1 MSYVQYATKERQMK
15 ASDLF
20 VKALENEGVEYI
32 FGIPGEENL
41 DLLDSLKDSKIKFIL
56 TRHEQAAAFM
66 AATYGR
72 LTGRAGVCLATLG
85 PGATNLV
92 TAIAYAQLGGMP
104 MVVIT
109 GQKPIKAGLQGKF
122 QVLDVVRMME
132 PLVKDSD
139 QIVYGRQ
146 IPSLVRGAFR
156 IAEEER
162 PGAVHLE
169 LPEDIAREDV
179 ENENIFPRQTIHRL
193 FATDRAIEKAAA
205 VITQSK
211 RPLLLVGAGANRKR
225 IRDALSAFLDKTEIL
240 FFNTQMGKG
249 ALSGNVDKFIGTAA
263 FSSKDYVHEAIKKAD
278 LIINVGHD
286 IIEKPPF
293 LMKGNEQQVIHIN
306 FHSAEIKDI
315 YYPQVEVIGD
325 ISNSIS
331 RLTNTLS
338 GCINCNTQWVDKIRE
353 RIKIAIHSLDDDSSF
368 PMLPQRVVSDVR
380 KVMGAKDIVSLDNGM
395 FKLWFARHYHT
406 RSPNTLLL
414 DNALATMGAGLPSAI
429 ACCLMQPNRRVLAVC
444 GDGGFMMN
452 SQELETAVRCQ
463 LNLVVLI
470 FNDSAYGMIKW
481 KQAGQEL
488 PDFALDFNN
497 PDFVMYAQSYGAVGH
512 RISASDE
519 LVQVMEKAFI
529 DGGVHV
535 IDLPIDYSQ
544 NTKTLLNDLKQFD
557 N

>member
-1 MSYVQYATKERQMK
+1 MK

-41 DLLDSLKDSKIKFIL
+41 DLLDSLRGSKIKFIL

-72 LTGRAGVCLATLG
+72 LMGRAGVCLATLG

-92 TAIAYAQLGGMP
+92 TAIAYAQLGAMP

-122 QVLDVVRMME
+122 QILDIVRMME

-146 IPSLVRGAFR
+146 IPALVRGAFR

-169 LPEDIAREDV
+169 LPEDIAREEVADERV
-179 ENENIFPRQTIHRL
+179 FPRQTIHRV
-193 FATDRAIEKAAA
+193 FASDRAIEKAVNVIKAA
-205 VITQSK
+205 K

-225 IRDALSAFLDKTEIL
+225 IRKPLSDFVNKTGIM

-249 ALSGNVDKFIGTAA
+249 VLSGDDSHFIGTAA

-293 LMKGNEQQVIHIN
+293 IMKGDEQKVIHVN
-306 FHSAEIKDI
+306 FHSAQIKDI
-315 YYPQVEVIGD
+315 YYPQVEVVGN
-325 ISNSIS
+325 ISNSMD
-331 RLTNTLS
+331 R
-338 GCINCNTQWVDKIRE
+338 INEALNECYACNRDWIKPIRE
-353 RIKIAIHSLDDDSSF
+353 KTRNAIHSLDNDTSF
-368 PMLPQRVVSDVR
+368 PMVPQRVVADVR
-380 KVMGAKDIVSLDNGM
+380 KVVDEDAIVSLDNGM

-406 RSPNTLLL
+406 HQPNTLLL

-429 ACCLMQPNRRVLAVC
+429 ACALMYPERQVVAVC

-452 SQELETAVRCQ
+452 SQELETAVRLK
-463 LNLVVLI
+463 LNLITII
-470 FNDSAYGMIKW
+470 FNDSGYGMIKW
-481 KQAGQEL
+481 KQKGQEL

-497 PDFVMYAQSYGAVGH
+497 PDFVMYAKSYGATGH
-512 RISASDE
+512 RIASSEE
-519 LVQVMEKAFI
+519 LVPTMKKAFA

-544 NTKTLLNDLKQFD
+544 NTKTLLDDLKQF
-557 N
+557 NN

>member
-1 MSYVQYATKERQMK
+1 MK

-41 DLLDSLKDSKIKFIL
+41 DLLDSLRHSSIKFVV

-72 LTGRAGVCLATLG
+72 LTGRAGVCLSTLG

-92 TAIAYAQLGGMP
+92 TAVAYAQLGGMP

-122 QVLDVVRMME
+122 QILDVVRMMG

-169 LPEDIAREDV
+169 LPEDIAREEV
-179 ENENIFPRQTIHRL
+179 ENDSVFPRQTIHRV
-193 FATDRAIEKAAA
+193 FASDRAIEKAVN
-205 VITQSK
+205 VIKSAK

-225 IRDALSAFLDKTEIL
+225 IREPLSNFVQKTGIM

-249 ALSGNVDKFIGTAA
+249 VLSGDDSNFIGTAA

-286 IIEKPPF
+286 LIEKPPF
-293 LMKGNEQQVIHIN
+293 IMKGDEQKVIHIN
-306 FHSAEIKDI
+306 FYSAHIKDI
-315 YYPQVEVIGD
+315 YYPQVEVVGN
-325 ISNSIS
+325 ISNSMDRITAE
-331 RLTNTLS
+331 LD
-338 GCINCNTQWVDKIRE
+338 NCCACNNDWVSSIRE
-353 RIKIAIHSLDDDSSF
+353 RTRNAIHALDDDDSF

-380 KVMGAKDIVSLDNGM
+380 KVLDDDGIVSLDNGM

-406 RSPNTLLL
+406 HHPNTLLL
-414 DNALATMGAGLPSAI
+414 DNALATMGAGLPVAI
-429 ACCLMQPNRRVLAVC
+429 ACALMHPDKQVLAVC

-452 SQELETAVRCQ
+452 SQEMETAVRLK
-463 LNLVVLI
+463 LNLVVII

-481 KQAGQEL
+481 KQSAQEL
-488 PDFALDFNN
+488 EDFSLDFNN
-497 PDFVMYAQSYGAVGH
+497 PDFVLYAQSYGAVGH
-512 RISASDE
+512 RIGASDE
-519 LVQVMEKAFI
+519 LIPTLEKAFSQ
-529 DGGVHV
+529 GGVHL

-544 NTKTLLNDLKQFD
+544 NTKTLLDDLKQFD
-557 N
+557 A

>member
-1 MSYVQYATKERQMK
+1 MK

-41 DLLDSLKDSKIKFIL
+41 DLLDSLRKSSIKFIL

-104 MVVIT
+104 LVVIT
-109 GQKPIKAGLQGKF
+109 GQKPIKEGLQGKF
-122 QVLDVVRMME
+122 QILDIVAMMR
-132 PLVKDSD
+132 PLVKDTD
-139 QIVYGRQ
+139 QIMYGRQ
-146 IPSLVRGAFR
+146 ISALVRGAFR
-156 IAEEER
+156 VAEEER

-169 LPEDIAREDV
+169 LPEDIAKEDV
-179 ENENIFPRQTIHRL
+179 QNDAVFPRQTIHRV
-193 FATDRAIEKAAA
+193 FASDRSIEKAVNAIKA
-205 VITQSK
+205 SK

-225 IRDALSAFLDKTEIL
+225 IRQPLSDFVNKTGIM

-249 ALSGNVDKFIGTAA
+249 VLSGIDDKFIGTAA

-293 LMKGNEQQVIHIN
+293 IMKGDQQQVIHIN
-306 FHSAEIKDI
+306 FYSAQIKDI
-315 YYPQVEVIGD
+315 YYPQVEVVGN
-325 ISNSIS
+325 ISNSVD
-331 RLTNTLS
+331 RLTQALS
-338 GCINCNTQWVDKIRE
+338 MCFACDTSWVNEIRE
-353 RIKIAIHSLDDDSSF
+353 RTKNAIHALDGDNSF

-380 KVMGAKDIVSLDNGM
+380 SVMKDDGIVSLDNGM

-406 RSPNTLLL
+406 NQPNTLLL
-414 DNALATMGAGLPSAI
+414 DNALATMGAGLPVAI
-429 ACCLMQPNRRVLAVC
+429 ACALMYPQRQVLAVC

-452 SQELETAVRCQ
+452 SQELETAIRLH
-463 LNLVVLI
+463 LNLVVII
-470 FNDSAYGMIKW
+470 FNDNGYGMIKW
-481 KQAGQEL
+481 KQIAQDL
-488 PDFALDFNN
+488 PNFALDFNN
-497 PDFVMYAQSYGAVGH
+497 PDFVKYAESYGATGH
-512 RISASDE
+512 RVTASDE
-519 LVQVMEKAFI
+519 LAPMMNKAFAS
-529 DGGVHV
+529 GGVHL
-535 IDLPIDYSQ
+535 IDVPIDYSQ
-544 NTKTLLNDLKQFD
+544 NTKTLLDDLKQFD
-557 N
+557 

>member
-1 MSYVQYATKERQMK
+1 MK

-41 DLLDSLKDSKIKFIL
+41 DLLDSLRGSKIKFIL

-72 LTGRAGVCLATLG
+72 LTGKAGVCLATLG

-92 TAIAYAQLGGMP
+92 TAIAYAQLGAMP

-122 QVLDVVRMME
+122 QILDIVRMME

-146 IPSLVRGAFR
+146 IPALVRGAFR

-169 LPEDIAREDV
+169 LPEDIAREEVADDRV
-179 ENENIFPRQTIHRL
+179 FPRQTIHRV
-193 FATDRAIEKAAA
+193 FASDRAIEKAVNVIKAA
-205 VITQSK
+205 K

-225 IRDALSAFLDKTEIL
+225 IRQPLSDFVNKTGIM

-249 ALSGNVDKFIGTAA
+249 VLSGDDSHFIGTAA

-293 LMKGNEQQVIHIN
+293 IMKGDEQKVIHVN
-306 FHSAEIKDI
+306 FHSAQIKDI
-315 YYPQVEVIGD
+315 YYPQVEVVGN
-325 ISNSIS
+325 ISNSMD
-331 RLTNTLS
+331 R
-338 GCINCNTQWVDKIRE
+338 INEALNECYACNRDWIKPIRE
-353 RIKIAIHSLDDDSSF
+353 KTRNAIHSLDNDTSF
-368 PMLPQRVVSDVR
+368 PMVPQRVVADVR
-380 KVMGAKDIVSLDNGM
+380 KVVDEDGIVALDNGM

-406 RSPNTLLL
+406 HQPNTLLL

-429 ACCLMQPNRRVLAVC
+429 ACALIYPERQVVAVC

-452 SQELETAVRCQ
+452 SQELETAVRLK
-463 LNLVVLI
+463 LNLITII
-470 FNDSAYGMIKW
+470 FNDSGYGMIKW
-481 KQAGQEL
+481 KQKGQEL

-497 PDFVMYAQSYGAVGH
+497 PDFVMYAKSYGATGH
-512 RISASDE
+512 RIASSEE
-519 LVQVMEKAFI
+519 LVPTMQKAFA

-544 NTKTLLNDLKQFD
+544 NTKTLLDDLKQF
-557 N
+557 NN

>member
-1 MSYVQYATKERQMK
+1 MK

-41 DLLDSLKDSKIKFIL
+41 DLLNSLRRSSIRFVV
-56 TRHEQAAAFM
+56 TRHEQSAAFM

-72 LTGRAGVCLATLG
+72 LTGRAGVCLSTLG

-92 TAIAYAQLGGMP
+92 TAVAYAQLGGMP

-109 GQKPIKAGLQGKF
+109 GQKPIKEGLQGKF
-122 QVLDVVRMME
+122 QILDVVRMME

-139 QIVYGRQ
+139 QIIYGRQ

-169 LPEDIAREDV
+169 LPEDIAREEV
-179 ENENIFPRQTIHRL
+179 ENEKVFPRQTIHRV
-193 FATDRAIEKAAA
+193 FASDRAIEKAVNVIKAA
-205 VITQSK
+205 K

-225 IRDALSAFLDKTEIL
+225 IREPLSNFVQKTGIM

-249 ALSGNVDKFIGTAA
+249 VLSGDDSNFIGTAA

-286 IIEKPPF
+286 LIEKPPF
-293 LMKGNEQQVIHIN
+293 IMKGDEQKVIHIN
-306 FHSAEIKDI
+306 FYSAQIKDI
-315 YYPQVEVIGD
+315 YYPQVEVVGN
-325 ISNSIS
+325 ISNSMDRITAELDS
-331 RLTNTLS
+331 
-338 GCINCNTQWVDKIRE
+338 CYACNHDWVQPIRE
-353 RIKIAIHSLDDDSSF
+353 RTRNAIHALDDDTSF
-368 PMLPQRVVSDVR
+368 PMLPQRVVADVR
-380 KVMGAKDIVSLDNGM
+380 KVLDDDGIVSLDNGM

-406 RSPNTLLL
+406 HQPNTLLL
-414 DNALATMGAGLPSAI
+414 DNALATMGAGLPVAI
-429 ACCLMQPNRRVLAVC
+429 ACALMYPERQVVAVC

-452 SQELETAVRCQ
+452 SQELETAVRLK
-463 LNLVVLI
+463 LNLVAII

-481 KQAGQEL
+481 KQAAQEL
-488 PDFALDFNN
+488 EDFSLDFNN
-497 PDFVMYAQSYGAVGH
+497 PDFVLYAQSYGAIGH
-512 RISASDE
+512 RISASDQ
-519 LVQVMEKAFI
+519 LIPTMEKAFAQ
-529 DGGVHV
+529 GGVHV

-544 NTKTLLNDLKQFD
+544 NTKTLLDDLKQFD
-557 N
+557 T

>member
-1 MSYVQYATKERQMK
+1 MK

-41 DLLDSLKDSKIKFIL
+41 DLLDSLRGSSIKFIL

-92 TAIAYAQLGGMP
+92 TAIAYAQLGAMP
-104 MVVIT
+104 LVVIT

-122 QVLDVVRMME
+122 QILDIVRMME

-139 QIVYGRQ
+139 QIIYGRQ
-146 IPSLVRGAFR
+146 IPALVRGAFR

-169 LPEDIAREDV
+169 LPEDIAREEV
-179 ENENIFPRQTIHRL
+179 EDDRVFPRQTIHRV
-193 FATDRAIEKAAA
+193 FASDRAIEKAVNVIKAA
-205 VITQSK
+205 K

-225 IRDALSAFLDKTEIL
+225 IRKPLSDFVNKTGIM

-249 ALSGNVDKFIGTAA
+249 VLSGDDSHFIGTAA

-293 LMKGNEQQVIHIN
+293 IMKGNDQQVIHIN
-306 FHSAEIKDI
+306 FHSAQIKDI
-315 YYPQVEVIGD
+315 YYPQVEVVGN
-325 ISNSIS
+325 ISNSMD
-331 RLTNTLS
+331 R
-338 GCINCNTQWVDKIRE
+338 INEALNECYACNRDWIKSIRE
-353 RIKIAIHSLDDDSSF
+353 KTRNAIHSLDNDTSF
-368 PMLPQRVVSDVR
+368 PMVPQRVVADVR
-380 KVMGAKDIVSLDNGM
+380 KVVDADGIVSLDNGM

-406 RSPNTLLL
+406 HEPNTLLL
-414 DNALATMGAGLPSAI
+414 DNALATMGAGLPSAM
-429 ACCLMQPNRRVLAVC
+429 ACALMYPERQVLAVC

-452 SQELETAVRCQ
+452 SQELETAVRLN

-470 FNDSAYGMIKW
+470 FNDSGYGMIKW
-481 KQAGQEL
+481 KQTVQEL

-497 PDFVMYAQSYGAVGH
+497 PDFVMYAQSYGATGH
-512 RISASDE
+512 RVESSEE
-519 LVQVMEKAFI
+519 LIPTMERAFS
-529 DGGVHV
+529 DGGVHL

-557 N
+557 A

>member
-1 MSYVQYATKERQMK
+1 VK

-20 VKALENEGVEYI
+20 IKSLENEGVEYI

-41 DLLDSLKDSKIKFIL
+41 DFLDSLRVSKIKFIL

-72 LTGRAGVCLATLG
+72 LTGKAGVCLSTLG

-109 GQKPIKAGLQGKF
+109 GQKPIKAGLQGEF
-122 QVLDVVRMME
+122 QILDIVRMME
-132 PLVKDSD
+132 PLVKNSS

-146 IPSLVRGAFR
+146 IPALVRGAFR
-156 IAEEER
+156 TAEEER

-169 LPEDIAREDV
+169 LPEDIAREEV
-179 ENENIFPRQTIHRL
+179 EDDRVFPRQTIHRV
-193 FATDRAIEKAAA
+193 FASNNAIKKAVKIIEAA
-205 VITQSK
+205 K

-225 IRDALSAFLDKTEIL
+225 IRQPLSDFVKKTGIM

-249 ALSGNVDKFIGTAA
+249 VLSGDDSNFLGTAA

-286 IIEKPPF
+286 LIEKPPF
-293 LMKGNEQQVIHIN
+293 IMQGDEQKVIHVN
-306 FHSAEIKDI
+306 FHSAQIKDI
-315 YYPQVEVIGD
+315 YYPQVEVVGN
-325 ISNSIS
+325 ISNSME
-331 RLTNTLS
+331 R
-338 GCINCNTQWVDKIRE
+338 INDLLDECYACNTKWVDSIRE
-353 RIKIAIHSLDDDSSF
+353 KTKQAIHALDNDNSF
-368 PMLPQRVVSDVR
+368 PMLPQRVVADVR
-380 KVMGAKDIVSLDNGM
+380 KVLDDDGIVSLDNGM

-406 RSPNTLLL
+406 YQSNTLLL
-414 DNALATMGAGLPSAI
+414 DNALATMGAGLPVAI
-429 ACCLMQPNRRVLAVC
+429 ACALMYPERQVVAVC

-452 SQELETAVRCQ
+452 SQELETAVRLK
-463 LNLVVLI
+463 LNLIVVI

-481 KQAGQEL
+481 KQVGQDL
-488 PDFALDFNN
+488 PDFALDFKN
-497 PDFVMYAQSYGAVGH
+497 PDFVMYAQSYGAIGH
-512 RISASDE
+512 RIASSE
-519 LVQVMEKAFI
+519 GLLLTMKQAFVE
-529 DGGVHV
+529 GGVHV

-544 NTKTLLNDLKQFD
+544 NTKTLLDDLKQFD
-557 N
+557 

>member
-1 MSYVQYATKERQMK
+1 MK

-41 DLLDSLKDSKIKFIL
+41 DLLDSLRGSKIKFIL

-72 LTGRAGVCLATLG
+72 LTGKAGVCLATLG

-92 TAIAYAQLGGMP
+92 TAIAYAQLGAMP

-122 QVLDVVRMME
+122 QILDIVRMME

-146 IPSLVRGAFR
+146 IPALVRGAFR

-169 LPEDIAREDV
+169 LPEDIAREEV
-179 ENENIFPRQTIHRL
+179 EDESVFPRQTIHRV
-193 FATDRAIEKAAA
+193 FASDRAIEKAVKVIKAA
-205 VITQSK
+205 K
-211 RPLLLVGAGANRKR
+211 RPLLLVGTGANRKR
-225 IRDALSAFLDKTEIL
+225 IRKPLSDFVNKTGIM

-249 ALSGNVDKFIGTAA
+249 VLSGDDSHFIGTAA
-263 FSSKDYVHEAIKKAD
+263 FSSKDYVHEAIKAAD

-293 LMKGNEQQVIHIN
+293 IMRGNEQKVIHVN
-306 FHSAEIKDI
+306 FHSAQIKDI
-315 YYPQVEVIGD
+315 YYPQVEVVGN
-325 ISNSIS
+325 ISNTMD
-331 RLTNTLS
+331 R
-338 GCINCNTQWVDKIRE
+338 INEALDECYACNRDWIKPIRE
-353 RIKIAIHSLDDDSSF
+353 KTRTAIHSLDDDTSF

-380 KVMGAKDIVSLDNGM
+380 KVLDDDGIVSLDNGM

-406 RSPNTLLL
+406 HQPNTLLL
-414 DNALATMGAGLPSAI
+414 DNALATMGAGLPA
-429 ACCLMQPNRRVLAVC
+429 AMTCALMYPDRQVVAVC

-452 SQELETAVRCQ
+452 SQELETAVRLK
-463 LNLVVLI
+463 LNLITII
-470 FNDSAYGMIKW
+470 FNDSGYGMIKW

-497 PDFVMYAQSYGAVGH
+497 PDFVMYAQSYGATGH
-512 RISASDE
+512 RIGSSEE
-519 LVQVMEKAFI
+519 LIPVMKQAFKE
-529 DGGVHV
+529 GGVHV

-544 NTKTLLNDLKQFD
+544 NTKTLLDDLKQF
-557 N
+557 NN